1 VAAASGHPRSGGG
14 YGDGGGAGQP
24 SRTTFE
30 VAFDLK
36 TEAPNWPPVA
46 VERLWGEKTAVDSEL
61 RLLNVPFFARGV
73 AYGDLVHVRPDHDR
87 RELVFER
94 LNGESGHSTIRIT
107 LLDKHARR
115 EVQDRLREAG
125 CSWETASQFASLLAV
140 DVPAD
145 ADYRALRDWLQARA
159 GAGTLQFQE
168 SAISALHLEQ
178 VPNFPL

>member
-1 VAAASGHPRSGGG
+1 MAAASGRPRSG
-14 YGDGGGAGQP
+14 P
-24 SRTTFE
+24 RRTTFE

-36 TEAPNWPPVA
+36 AEAPNWPPVE

-73 AYGDLVHVRPDHDR
+73 AYGDLVRVRPDRDR
-87 RELVFER
+87 DELVFER
-94 LNGESGHSTIRIT
+94 LNSESGHSTLRIT
-107 LLDKHARR
+107 VLDKSARR
-115 EVQDRLREAG
+115 EIQGRLREAG
-125 CSWETASQFASLLAV
+125 CSWETAAQFASLLAV

-145 ADYRALRDWLQARA
+145 CDYRALRNWLKARMA
-159 GAGTLQFQE
+159 DGTIEFQE

>member
-1 VAAASGHPRSGGG
+1 VAAASGQSRSDTG
-14 YGDGGGAGQP
+14 
-24 SRTTFE
+24 RNTFE

-36 TEAPNWPPVA
+36 AEAPDWPPVT
-46 VERLWGEKTAVDSEL
+46 VERLWGETTAVESEL

-73 AYGDLVHVRPDHDR
+73 AYGDLVHVRPDNDR

-107 LLDKHARR
+107 LLDGRALRD
-115 EVQDRLREAG
+115 VQNRLREAG

-145 ADYRALRDWLQARA
+145 SDYRALRDWLKARMRE
-159 GAGTLQFQE
+159 GTLEFQE

>member
-1 VAAASGHPRSGGG
+1 MAAASGQPRSDTG
-14 YGDGGGAGQP
+14 
-24 SRTTFE
+24 RTTFE

-36 TEAPNWPPVA
+36 AEAPDWPPVT
-46 VERLWGEKTAVDSEL
+46 VERLWGEKTAVESEL

-107 LLDKHARR
+107 IRDNRA
-115 EVQDRLREAG
+115 LREAG

-145 ADYRALRDWLQARA
+145 SDYRALRDWLKTRM
-159 GAGTLQFQE
+159 GDGTIEFQE